1 MQQFCRFMPPPQAL
15 AERIARFHD
24 CLQKGYRSQA
34 LEEIALAQQESP
46 AEKGVAFFLT
56 GLFFL
61 EEGYAGRALKAME
74 EAVRLEPSSRECLY
88 GLAMANSALGFYQEV
103 LFCNKIGATTR
114 EIAHERG
121 WGELLTPSLRAKDRL
136 LFVTDEQVVL
146 SLVEK
151 YRRGGEPLK
160 AASIAEDALLAFQQ
174 NQAWRRAAIVCN
186 RAANRPFAAAA
197 LLPSFAAR
205 EALSVEDQLLT
216 GEVFTEIGRIEES
229 LSWFEPV
236 ANTDNSDRG
245 CRAAVAKLLF
255 FSRPPFSQRLLSLS
269 KTITDGLP
277 SVPRRKGTKV
287 FVKDRLRIGIVSADL
302 LLGGLVERVAL
313 LFEMFDKSNIE
324 FFLYIDSPEQ
334 DALTERFMA
343 LSKDHFL
350 THAIDDATF
359 ARIVHEDEIDVLLD
373 LDLRNIYRRPA
384 VARLKP
390 ASLQVVAFADP
401 QQAHRWGYDAVLSD
415 PFLSPPPSTPSGTA
429 RGTRSGTPSGDY
441 KLLDDTTPCPVLR
454 PRFGFLQVTDQFDVQ
469 PIAASAVPRKKVR
482 VGISASY
489 AALDRVA
496 RDLLL
501 RCLREVP
508 DFELIVDS
516 ETLGGEKAAAALLA
530 EIEKVMPHQ
539 EQHQEKHEEQHEEKH
554 DEQHSRLQFLPEHSS
569 LTLFLQQTDLLLDIA
584 YPRSA
589 YTVWQCLRHN
599 VPVLTL
605 EGTKEGASEA
615 AREGISDEAR
625 ETSSVA
631 ERLGL
636 SVVAQM
642 GLQDLCVCKND
653 DELLSRLRAFCSD
666 EQHRRRLHQ
675 ELQRRATLR
684 QDPKLLMQQATQK
697 ALAVVEA
704 LFEGVVTLG
713 RKGRYQPSSVGNKRQ
728 EQRQER

>member
-24 CLQKGYRSQA
+24 CLQKGYRPQA

-74 EAVRLEPSSRECLY
+74 EAVRLEPTSRECLY

-151 YRRGGEPLK
+151 HRRGGEPLK

-205 EALSVEDQLLT
+205 EALGVEDQLLT

-236 ANTDNSDRG
+236 ANTDNTDRG
-245 CRAAVAKLLF
+245 CRAAVARLLF

-277 SVPRRKGTKV
+277 SVPRRKGTRRKGKKV
-287 FVKDRLRIGIVSADL
+287 FIKDRLRIGIVSADL

-359 ARIVHEDEIDVLLD
+359 ARIVFEDEIDVLLD

-390 ASLQVVAFADP
+390 ASLQVAAFADP

-415 PFLSPPPSTPSGTA
+415 AFLSPPLTTTPSGTQ
-429 RGTRSGTPSGDY
+429 GGDLH
-441 KLLDDTTPCPVLR
+441 KILDDTTPCPVLR

-530 EIEKVMPHQ
+530 EIENAMPHQ
-539 EQHQEKHEEQHEEKH
+539 EKHLEQHLEKP

-605 EGTKEGASEA
+605 EGT
-615 AREGISDEAR
+615 
-625 ETSSVA
+625 SVS

-653 DELLSRLRAFCSD
+653 EELLSRLRAFCSD

-728 EQRQER
+728 EQRQGR

>member
-1 MQQFCRFMPPPQAL
+1 MPPPQAL

-24 CLQKGYRSQA
+24 CLQKGNRQQA

-46 AEKGVAFFLT
+46 AEKGVGFFLT

-103 LFCNKIGATTR
+103 LFCNKIGATTQ

-121 WGELLTPSLRAKDRL
+121 WGELLTPSLRAKDRF

-205 EALSVEDQLLT
+205 EALGVEDQLLT

-236 ANTDNSDRG
+236 ANTDNTDRG

-255 FSRPPFSQRLLSLS
+255 FSRPPFSQRLLSLG

-277 SVPRRKGTKV
+277 SVPSRKGTRRKGTKV

-350 THAIDDATF
+350 THAIDDVTF

-415 PFLSPPPSTPSGTA
+415 RFPLSP
-429 RGTRSGTPSGDY
+429 
-441 KLLDDTTPCPVLR
+441 
-454 PRFGFLQVTDQFDVQ
+454 F
-469 PIAASAVPRKKVR
+469 
-482 VGISASY
+482 
-489 AALDRVA
+489 
-496 RDLLL
+496 
-501 RCLREVP
+501 
-508 DFELIVDS
+508 
-516 ETLGGEKAAAALLA
+516 
-530 EIEKVMPHQ
+530 
-539 EQHQEKHEEQHEEKH
+539 
-554 DEQHSRLQFLPEHSS
+554 
-569 LTLFLQQTDLLLDIA
+569 
-584 YPRSA
+584 
-589 YTVWQCLRHN
+589 N
-599 VPVLTL
+599 NN
-605 EGTKEGASEA
+605 TK
-615 AREGISDEAR
+615 RN
-625 ETSSVA
+625 T
-631 ERLGL
+631 
-636 SVVAQM
+636 
-642 GLQDLCVCKND
+642 
-653 DELLSRLRAFCSD
+653 
-666 EQHRRRLHQ
+666 RRRLAQ
-675 ELQRRATLR
+675 N
-684 QDPKLLMQQATQK
+684 
-697 ALAVVEA
+697 
-704 LFEGVVTLG
+704 
-713 RKGRYQPSSVGNKRQ
+713 S
-728 EQRQER
+728 